1 MFSFVY
7 FMHLDIAQ
15 PLSVHSMP
23 LNSAPSPEHC
33 DTIDRDLKQHP
44 CPASLIFL
52 TGKVVLW
59 FGPSGTLQK
68 PAQALPQ
75 HIYIDFDPLFIH
87 RDSAHLSFY
96 YHNQLLL
103 LQLYRAMTSSILS
116 TSFLCDA
123 LISLW

>member
-15 PLSVHSMP
+15 PLSIHSPP
-23 LNSAPSPEHC
+23 LKSAPSPEDC
-33 DTIDRDLKQHP
+33 DTIDRDLKLHP
-44 CPASLIFL
+44 CQVSLIFL
-52 TGKVVLW
+52 TGKVVPW

-75 HIYIDFDPLFIH
+75 HLYIDFDPLMICCDHGHVF
-87 RDSAHLSFY
+87 SS

-103 LQLYRAMTSSILS
+103 LQLYRAMAASILS

-123 LISLW
+123 LISL